1 MRNSG
6 RRAEPPRP
14 PARTERQQ
22 RSESERVQTLNARV
36 RLEQRSLLRGL
47 ILLAVVILIASLAR
61 AGFGRL
67 FVPGWWRQW

>member
-1 MRNSG
+1 MRSAG
-6 RRAEPPRP
+6 RRAEPARP
-14 PARTERQQ
+14 PALTEREQ
-22 RSESERVQTLNARV
+22 RRESARLETLRARV

-67 FVPGWWRQW
+67 FVPRWWTQW

>member
-1 MRNSG
+1 MRSSG
-6 RRAEPPRP
+6 YRAQPPRP
-14 PARTERQQ
+14 PALTPAQQ
-22 RSESERVQTLNARV
+22 RRETKRIQVLRGRV

-47 ILLAVVILIASLAR
+47 ILLAVVILIVSLAR